1 MSGASAFDASH
12 EADIGPIVPGKPTAK
27 QLQVLLNGLKKEL
40 AKPEIQKSIKE
51 ASASVAVRGEMARRG
66 KLGLIYATCTRDL
79 SAPFGFTHDRAGQDA
94 MLIAF
99 RDNAQDP
106 EVYRLLCDVEELL
119 DVPRYTWWGFTQL
132 DDSTPTLTCEQ
143 AKDAARSMLFILQSK
158 TYKESMRA
166 CPSKEIA
173 WAETGYQLRPITLAF
188 GFGWNSFSTMTSV
201 GKLTTAIQAHAE
213 DSDILFLLKDIEKA
227 SFFADGALST
237 LEASDLEDSTTA
249 ASSDQE
255 QVEAYGKPLLGKV
268 VELSTGGVEVR
279 VVDSKHQNRFID
291 VDGQR
296 GRIIDWDEN
305 EESYVVQTFDGE
317 TVLIQDERFLQVIKL
332 PRAVE
337 GGTHLFYPVTDTPQ
351 EFGRAIADWLDH
363 KGFCMVQMSES
374 KETRKRAAQ
383 RIIEDGPDMQDA
395 FRQEI
400 ESAYLGT
407 NNTTQVKAVPP
418 DAMEVDGS
426 PLKVLSQQ
434 VFTSLNALSMYT
446 EEYFGYECW
455 ATTSIWARVSEQG
468 EDIIDSP
475 PLTHEDTQGSHVQ
488 AYERFLLGRK
498 ICILYM
504 VDNAGGEVQLCPR
517 NGSALAAAGFG
528 ALTLPISGN
537 KMLIFRHDQLSYS
550 YQPKGP
556 SFALQSWMLT
566 DIPLAQQNLKVMQ
579 LNGVKEP
586 PPGENAQVMSL
597 DCKMPADAVSCE
609 KAWSMFFS
617 GTDACQHW
625 PTVRWETEPYYTE
638 KDDFRTTVKS
648 YTCHGNFMNE
658 DDFAN
663 FDHDFFGISHEEA
676 AIMCPG
682 QRTISEVGYGCMYK
696 AGHSRESLR
705 GENIGTF
712 FGDVGFD
719 WFAPVVPYVWSTH
732 GESTKTQCM
741 AGIHVGVTVGRLA
754 YIFDMKGPLQTT
766 DTACSASLVALQAGH
781 KALMHQH
788 TDSTSAGRLS
798 TPHSILTGGINSLL
812 AVGSFVSMC
821 QAGMLSHLGRCFTFD
836 RTADGFMRGE
846 GHGCLFIKWTGDPV
860 DVEERFACVVGSC
873 SGQDGKSASLT
884 APNGPAQQDVI
895 RRSMRMAGVDP
906 SLISVCECHG
916 TGTPLGDPIEVGSLQ
931 GVMRG
936 KRPFPLLNTSA
947 KTNVSHL
954 EACAGACG
962 VMKCVLMVM
971 HAAGPP
977 NCHMRGVNPN
987 LITDGYPV
995 FFQAELCDTTFSTT
1009 FIGVSSF
1016 GFGGTNSRADVY
1028 GRCVQ
1033 GVQNTGNVW
1042 TKERIAERAIAY
1054 AHGLR
1059 GMNKGYEKLDETVV
1073 PRVPISI
1080 IGSWDNFQELREM
1093 RQEEPGCFTYRVT
1106 LGDTRRECFQLCLA
1120 GDRSQKLY
1128 PALDQASSTA
1138 LIFGPEGTTENARNR
1153 WLIDGRRDAG
1163 HQGTTY
1169 RIVFRWQGAKSISWE
1184 HETAQALTDQ
1194 QLPAKDYYIC
1204 GSWGSR
1210 LLSCISEEDALYE
1223 GELVVDK
1230 EGMGKFQFRH
1240 DNDANQTIYP
1250 HESGAACGPDM
1261 YDKGKEFV
1269 VRGSCGEKVKVQL
1282 AMKNGRIGV
1291 SAFTGEGAT
1300 FRWQGEQSIS
1310 WDPEARPGASKQKVD
1325 YFVCGSW
1332 SRYKPEKMSCTSET
1346 DGIYECNVVFNIGG
1360 KADFQFRRAN
1370 EASQM
1375 IYPNEFGSVCGPDM
1389 DGNGKHFALRG
1400 LYGQKKKVRLCVRNA
1415 RISVSVFS
1423 EKAMEESWVSEY
1435 TRTYYVT
1442 GSFNSW
1448 RHTRLYEDRSIKGL
1462 YRYHTVVLSD
1472 EPVEYRIL
1480 VDDDWSR
1487 KLRGLSAVFPEADR
1501 RVLDATRDFMGKV
1514 GSTWEIVVDLNQ
1526 DDPNRMIYHRPAS
1539 HVENSRVLEI

>member
-566 DIPLAQQNLKVMQ
+566 DIPLARQNLQTVSMT
-579 LNGVKEP
+579 GMAP
-586 PPGENAQVMSL
+586 PPVGENAQVMMVDTTLATGS
-597 DCKMPADAVSCE
+597 VGGE
-609 KAWSMFFS
+609 KAWAMWTSA
-617 GTDACQHW
+617 TDGCIHW
-625 PTVRWETEPYYTE
+625 PILRWDTEQYYTA
-638 KDDFRTTVKS
+638 DDDWIYRGMS
-648 YTCHGNFMNE
+648 YTCHGGFME
-658 DDFAN
+658 DKQFNN
-663 FDHDFFGISHEEA
+663 FDNIFFGISSEESA
-676 AIMCPG
+676 VMFNG
-682 QRTISEVGYGCMYK
+682 QRISLETGYTCLAK
-696 AGHSRESLR
+696 AGYNRYTLVNQPIGCWVGDSGQDWHSFMDIWPAIFPTWPTEMIAPSMHVSVTALR
-705 GENIGTF
+705 LSFVFN
-712 FGDVGFD
+712 
-719 WFAPVVPYVWSTH
+719 
-732 GESTKTQCM
+732 
-741 AGIHVGVTVGRLA
+741 L
-754 YIFDMKGPLQTT
+754 KGPASSY
-766 DTACSASLVALQAGH
+766 DTACSASLIALNAAH
-781 KALMHQH
+781 KHMTAEE
-788 TDSTSAGRLS
+788 AGRGHRQALVWGANTLLGPVS
-798 TPHSILTGGINSLL
+798 YISNCAGNMLT
-812 AVGSFVSMC
+812 
-821 QAGMLSHLGRCFTFD
+821 HRGRCFTF
-836 RTADGFMRGE
+836 TSSADGYQRGE
-846 GHGCLFIKWTGDPV
+846 GVSSFFVKMDSSEEEIKNRLSTIVGTASAHGG
-860 DVEERFACVVGSC
+860 R
-873 SGQDGKSASLT
+873 SASIT
-884 APNGPAQQDVI
+884 APNGPAQTMLIAKSMKFAGFDTADV
-895 RRSMRMAGVDP
+895 
-906 SLISVCECHG
+906 SVGEMHG
-916 TGTPLGDPIEVGSLQ
+916 TGTSLGDPIEVGSYQ
-931 GVMRG
+931 AVFKKGRN
-936 KRPFPLLNTSA
+936 FPVYMSTQ
-947 KTNVSHL
+947 KTNFGHM
-954 EACAGACG
+954 ECNAGATG
-962 VMKCVLMVM
+962 LVKCICLSRVFCT
-971 HAAGPP
+971 PP
-977 NCHMRGVNPN
+977 NCHFNDLNPN
-987 LITDGYPV
+987 ISTIEDGFPV
-995 FFQAELCDTTFSTT
+995 FFTSEICDCATSAGYV
-1009 FIGVSSF
+1009 GVSSF
-1016 GFGGTNSRADVY
+1016 GFGGAYSRCDLYTEAHRGPNKMRNLDLPRPALPVY
-1028 GRCVQ
+1028 SFDPKFEQVC
-1033 GVQNTGNVW
+1033 
-1042 TKERIAERAIAY
+1042 
-1054 AHGLR
+1054 
-1059 GMNKGYEKLDETVV
+1059 
-1073 PRVPISI
+1073 I
-1080 IGSWDNFQELREM
+1080 IGSWSQMQIADEM
-1093 RQEEPGCFTYRVT
+1093 QHQGDGVFTYLIKLSDACVERFRLMLGQTDDRVIYPGIKKAT
-1106 LGDTRRECFQLCLA
+1106 ADAQVLGPDNQCA
-1120 GDRSQKLY
+1120 DRFWVL
-1128 PALDQASSTA
+1128 
-1138 LIFGPEGTTENARNR
+1138 
-1153 WLIDGRRDAG
+1153 DGRQDGMPSGAVYQITFEWNAQAKRVWWEPVTVSGPLGGSLALEMPTLHEYFITGSISED
-1163 HQGTTY
+1163 
-1169 RIVFRWQGAKSISWE
+1169 RIVEMKKVADDDGTYHQAVFEMGPRGQAEFQILMDKDPDQTFCLDPSAKTIVGPDVSAGTGKFRVEGKLFDLVTIKFRIADGISSITVTTPSGKL
-1184 HETAQALTDQ
+1184 Q
-1194 QLPAKDYYIC
+1194 
-1204 GSWGSR
+1204 WGS
-1210 LLSCISEEDALYE
+1210 LPDVTMPDA
-1223 GELVVDK
+1223 
-1230 EGMGKFQFRH
+1230 
-1240 DNDANQTIYP
+1240 
-1250 HESGAACGPDM
+1250 
-1261 YDKGKEFV
+1261 
-1269 VRGSCGEKVKVQL
+1269 
-1282 AMKNGRIGV
+1282 
-1291 SAFTGEGAT
+1291 
-1300 FRWQGEQSIS
+1300 
-1310 WDPEARPGASKQKVD
+1310 
-1325 YFVCGSW
+1325 
-1332 SRYKPEKMSCTSET
+1332 
-1346 DGIYECNVVFNIGG
+1346 
-1360 KADFQFRRAN
+1360 
-1370 EASQM
+1370 
-1375 IYPNEFGSVCGPDM
+1375 
-1389 DGNGKHFALRG
+1389 
-1400 LYGQKKKVRLCVRNA
+1400 
-1415 RISVSVFS
+1415 
-1423 EKAMEESWVSEY
+1423 
-1435 TRTYYVT
+1435 
-1442 GSFNSW
+1442 
-1448 RHTRLYEDRSIKGL
+1448 
-1462 YRYHTVVLSD
+1462 
-1472 EPVEYRIL
+1472 
-1480 VDDDWSR
+1480 
-1487 KLRGLSAVFPEADR
+1487 
-1501 RVLDATRDFMGKV
+1501 
-1514 GSTWEIVVDLNQ
+1514 
-1526 DDPNRMIYHRPAS
+1526 
-1539 HVENSRVLEI
+1539 